1 MLKRLCLL
9 CGFLLT
15 FTLPAISQATS
26 ETTCTIKGEVVDSI
40 TGETIP
46 YCTVSAY
53 NAKTPAVCLKRV
65 PADGTGKFS
74 MTLKAS
80 DTILIKFESLGMKSI
95 QRTVSLPE
103 DKTIN
108 LGKISLSVNEKT
120 LSEVT
125 VTAAKPPANV
135 DIYNII
141 YDIRSDT

>member
-1 MLKRLCLL
+1 M
-9 CGFLLT
+9 FLLT
-15 FTLPAISQATS
+15 IALPVLSQATS
-26 ETTCTIKGEVVDSI
+26 ESTYTIKGEVVDRI

-53 NAKTPAVCLKRV
+53 KANTPAVCLKRV

-108 LGKISLSVNEKT
+108 LGKISLPLNDKT

-125 VTAAKPPANV
+125 VTARKTAGKGG
-135 DIYNII
+135 Y
-141 YDIRSDT
+141 